1 MSYLVIQGLEVETPD
16 LKEIAKLSGSTRI
29 EGIGNNAFRL
39 HDYKTQ
45 DGVAE
50 YCANAKLDFAF
61 VPQPRKLSDFGLV
74 AMDMD
79 STLITI
85 ECIDEIADIRGIK
98 PQVAAITASAMR
110 GEIEYHESLRR
121 RLALLEGLDETA
133 LERVYEE
140 RLKLSPGAERMLARL
155 RSLGIKTLL
164 VSSGFNYFTERLKL
178 SPGAERMLARLRSL
192 GIKTLLV
199 SSGFTYFTERLKE
212 RLSLDYTLSNTL
224 EIKNGKLTGKL
235 QGRTVDAQIKAAKLR
250 ELRDQLRLSRE
261 QVIAFGDGANDL
273 AMMAEAGVSIAYHA
287 KPVVRKKATY
297 CFDYVGLDGLLNL
310 YA

>member
-39 HDYKTQ
+39 HEYKTQ
-45 DGVAE
+45 EGVAA
-50 YCANAKLDFAF
+50 YCAGAMLDFAF
-61 VPQPRKLSDFGLV
+61 VPAPRKLSDFGLV

-85 ECIDEIADIRGIK
+85 ECIDEIA
-98 PQVAAITASAMR
+98 
-110 GEIEYHESLRR
+110 YHESLRR
-121 RLALLEGLDETA
+121 RLALLAGLDEAA
-133 LERVYEE
+133 LERVYGE
-140 RLKLSPGAERMLARL
+140 RLRLSPGAERML
-155 RSLGIKTLL
+155 
-164 VSSGFNYFTERLKL
+164 E
-178 SPGAERMLARLRSL
+178 RLRSL

-199 SSGFTYFTERLKE
+199 SSGFTYFTERLKQ

-224 EIKNGKLTGKL
+224 EIRGGKVTGKVL
-235 QGRTVDAQIKAAKLR
+235 GRIVDAQIKAAKLR
-250 ELRDQLRLSRE
+250 ELRDGLRLSRD

-287 KPVVRKKATY
+287 KPVVRGKATY
-297 CFDYVGLDGLLNL
+297 CFDHVGLDGLLNL
-310 YA
+310 YS

>member
-1 MSYLVIQGLEVETPD
+1 LNYLVIHGPDVKTRD
-16 LKEIAKLSGSTRI
+16 LKAIAKLAGSTHT
-29 EGIGNNAFRL
+29 EKIGKNAFRL
-39 HDYKTQ
+39 HNYKTQ
-45 DGVAE
+45 EGVAA
-50 YCANAKLDFAF
+50 YCAGAKLDFAL
-61 VPQPRKLSDFGLV
+61 VPQPRRLSDFRLV

-85 ECIDEIADIRGIK
+85 ECIDEIADIQGIK

-121 RLALLEGLDETA
+121 RLAMLEGLDETA

-140 RLKLSPGAERMLARL
+140 RLRLSPGAERML
-155 RSLGIKTLL
+155 
-164 VSSGFNYFTERLKL
+164 E
-178 SPGAERMLARLRSL
+178 RLRSL

-199 SSGFTYFTERLKE
+199 SSGFTFFTERLKY

-224 EIKNGKLTGKL
+224 EFKNGKLTGKVL
-235 QGRTVDAQIKAAKLR
+235 GRIVDAQIKAAKLR
-250 ELRDQLRLSRE
+250 ELRDGLRLSRE
-261 QVIAFGDGANDL
+261 QVIAIGDGANDL

-287 KPVVRKKATY
+287 KPVVREKATY
-297 CFDYVGLDGLLNL
+297 CFDHVGLDGLLNL

>member
-1 MSYLVIQGLEVETPD
+1 VTYLVVQGLDVKTRD
-16 LKEIAKLSGSTRI
+16 LKKIAELAGSTRM
-29 EGIGNNAFRL
+29 EKIGKNAFRL
-39 HDYKTQ
+39 HEYETQ
-45 DGVAE
+45 EGVAA
-50 YCANAKLDFAF
+50 YCAGAKLDFAF

-140 RLKLSPGAERMLARL
+140 RLKLSPGAERML
-155 RSLGIKTLL
+155 
-164 VSSGFNYFTERLKL
+164 E
-178 SPGAERMLARLRSL
+178 RLRSL

-199 SSGFTYFTERLKE
+199 SSGFTYFTERLKI
-212 RLSLDYTLSNTL
+212 RLSLDYVLSNTL
-224 EIKNGKLTGKL
+224 EIRNGKLTGKVL
-235 QGRTVDAQIKAAKLR
+235 GRIVDAQIKAAKLR
-250 ELRDQLRLSRE
+250 ELRDGLRLSRD
-261 QVIAFGDGANDL
+261 QIIAFGDGANDL

-287 KPVVRKKATY
+287 KPVVREKATY
-297 CFDYVGLDGLLNL
+297 CFDYVGLDGVLNL

>member
-1 MSYLVIQGLEVETPD
+1 MNYLVIQGLDVKTRD
-16 LKEIAKLSGSTRI
+16 LKKIAKLSGSTRI
-29 EGIGNNAFRL
+29 EKIGKNAFRL

-50 YCANAKLDFAF
+50 YCAHAKLDFAF

-133 LERVYEE
+133 LERVYDE
-140 RLKLSPGAERMLARL
+140 RLKLSPGAEHMLGRL
-155 RSLGIKTLL
+155 R
-164 VSSGFNYFTERLKL
+164 
-178 SPGAERMLARLRSL
+178 AL

-199 SSGFTYFTERLKE
+199 SSGFTYFTERLKH
-212 RLSLDYTLSNTL
+212 RLSLDYTLSNEL
-224 EIKNGKLTGKL
+224 EFKNGKLTGKVL
-235 QGRTVDAQIKAAKLR
+235 GRIVDAQIKAAKLR
-250 ELRDQLRLSRE
+250 ELRDGLRLSRE

-287 KPVVRKKATY
+287 KPVVREKATY
-297 CFDYVGLDGLLNL
+297 CFDYVELDGLLNL

>member
-1 MSYLVIQGLEVETPD
+1 MSYLVIHGQDVETRD
-16 LKEIAKLSGSTRI
+16 LKKIAKLSGSTRI

-45 DGVAE
+45 EGVAE
-50 YCANAKLDFAF
+50 YCAKAMLDFAF

-85 ECIDEIADIRGIK
+85 ECIDEIADIQGIK

-140 RLKLSPGAERMLARL
+140 RLRLSPGAERMLERL

-164 VSSGFNYFTERLKL
+164 VSSGFSYFTERLK
-178 SPGAERMLARLRSL
+178 
-192 GIKTLLV
+192 I
-199 SSGFTYFTERLKE
+199 

-224 EIKNGKLTGKL
+224 EFRNGKLTGKVL
-235 QGRTVDAQIKAAKLR
+235 GRIVDAQIKAAKLR
-250 ELRDQLRLSRE
+250 ELRDALRLSRD
-261 QVIAFGDGANDL
+261 QVIAIGDGANDL

-287 KPVVRKKATY
+287 KPVVREKATY

>member
-1 MSYLVIQGLEVETPD
+1 MSYLVIQGLDIETRD
-16 LKEIAKLSGSTRI
+16 LKQIAKLSGSTRT
-29 EGIGNNAFRL
+29 EKMGKNVFRL

-45 DGVAE
+45 EGVSE
-50 YCANAKLDFAF
+50 YCFRAELDFAF
-61 VPQPRKLSDFGLV
+61 VPVPRKLSDFGLV

-121 RLALLEGLDETA
+121 RLALLAGLDESA
-133 LERVYEE
+133 LLRVYEE
-140 RLKLSPGAERMLARL
+140 RLRLSPGAERML
-155 RSLGIKTLL
+155 
-164 VSSGFNYFTERLKL
+164 E
-178 SPGAERMLARLRSL
+178 RLRSL

-199 SSGFTYFTERLKE
+199 SSGFTFFTERLKH

-224 EIKNGKLTGKL
+224 EFKNGKLTGKVL
-235 QGRTVDAQIKAAKLR
+235 GRIVDASVKAAKVR
-250 ELRDQLRLSRE
+250 ELRDGLRLTRE
-261 QVIAFGDGANDL
+261 QVIAIGDGANDL

-287 KPVVRKKATY
+287 KPVVREKATY
-297 CFDYVGLDGLLNL
+297 CFDCVGLDGLLNL

>member
-1 MSYLVIQGLEVETPD
+1 MNYLVMQGLEVETPD
-16 LKEIAKLSGSTRI
+16 LKEIAKLSGGTRI

-85 ECIDEIADIRGIK
+85 ECIDEIADIRGVK

-133 LERVYEE
+133 LQRVYEE
-140 RLKLSPGAERMLARL
+140 RLKLSPGAERML
-155 RSLGIKTLL
+155 G
-164 VSSGFNYFTERLKL
+164 
-178 SPGAERMLARLRSL
+178 RLRSL

-199 SSGFTYFTERLKE
+199 SSGFTYFTERLKIP
-212 RLSLDYTLSNTL
+212 LSLDYTLSNTL
-224 EIKNGKLTGKL
+224 EMKNGKV
-235 QGRTVDAQIKAAKLR
+235 TVK
-250 ELRDQLRLSRE
+250 
-261 QVIAFGDGANDL
+261 
-273 AMMAEAGVSIAYHA
+273 
-287 KPVVRKKATY
+287 VV
-297 CFDYVGLDGLLNL
+297 V
-310 YA
+310 

>member
-1 MSYLVIQGLEVETPD
+1 LNYLIIQGLDVKTRD
-16 LKEIAKLSGSTRI
+16 LKKLAKLSGSTRM
-29 EGIGNNAFRL
+29 EKIGKNAFRL
-39 HDYKTQ
+39 HDYETQ
-45 DGVAE
+45 QSVPE

-140 RLKLSPGAERMLARL
+140 RLRLSPGTERML
-155 RSLGIKTLL
+155 
-164 VSSGFNYFTERLKL
+164 E
-178 SPGAERMLARLRSL
+178 RLRSL

-199 SSGFTYFTERLKE
+199 SSGFTYFTERLKI

-224 EIKNGKLTGKL
+224 EFKNGKLTGKVL
-235 QGRTVDAQIKAAKLR
+235 GRIVDAQIKAAKLR
-250 ELRDQLRLSRE
+250 ELRDALRLSRDKI
-261 QVIAFGDGANDL
+261 VAIGDGANDL

-287 KPVVRKKATY
+287 KPVVREKATY
-297 CFDYVGLDGLLNL
+297 CFDYVGLDGVLNL
-310 YA
+310 YV

>member
-1 MSYLVIQGLEVETPD
+1 MASSSYLVIQGLDVETHD
-16 LKEIAKLSGSTRI
+16 LKEIAKLSGATRI
-29 EGIGNNAFRL
+29 ENIGNNAFRL
-39 HDYKTQ
+39 HDYKTR

-85 ECIDEIADIRGIK
+85 ECIDEMADLRGIK

-121 RLALLEGLDETA
+121 RLALLEGMDESA
-133 LERVYEE
+133 LQRVYDE
-140 RLKLSPGAERMLARL
+140 RLKLSPGAERMLERV

-164 VSSGFNYFTERLKL
+164 VSGGFSFFTERLKQ
-178 SPGAERMLARLRSL
+178 
-192 GIKTLLV
+192 
-199 SSGFTYFTERLKE
+199 

-224 EIKNGKLTGKL
+224 ELKNGTLTGKVL
-235 QGRTVDAQIKAAKLR
+235 GNIVDARAKAAKVS
-250 ELRDQLRLSRE
+250 ELRDALRLKRD
-261 QVIAFGDGANDL
+261 QVIAIGDGANDL

-287 KPVVRKKATY
+287 KPVVRGKATH
-297 CFDYVGLDGLLNL
+297 CFDHVGLDGLLNL

>member
-1 MSYLVIQGLEVETPD
+1 VSYLVIQGPEVETPD
-16 LKEIAKLSGSTRI
+16 LKELAKLTSASRI

-45 DGVAE
+45 QGVAA
-50 YCANAKLDFAF
+50 YCATAKLDFAF

-85 ECIDEIADIRGIK
+85 ECIDEIADLHGIK

-121 RLALLEGLDETA
+121 RLALLAGLDEAA
-133 LERVYEE
+133 LQRVYNE
-140 RLKLSPGAERMLARL
+140 RLRLSPGAERML
-155 RSLGIKTLL
+155 
-164 VSSGFNYFTERLKL
+164 E
-178 SPGAERMLARLRSL
+178 RLRSL

-199 SSGFTYFTERLKE
+199 SSGFTFFTERLKQ

-224 EIKNGKLTGKL
+224 DTKNGKLTGKVL
-235 QGRTVDAQIKAAKLR
+235 GRIIDAQAKAAKLR
-250 ELRDQLRLSRE
+250 ELRDGLRLSRE
-261 QVIAFGDGANDL
+261 QIIAIGDGANDL
-273 AMMAEAGVSIAYHA
+273 AMMAETGVSIAYHA
-287 KPVVRKKATY
+287 KPVVREKATY

>member
-1 MSYLVIQGLEVETPD
+1 MSYLIIQGLEVETPD

-39 HDYKTQ
+39 HDYKTR

-85 ECIDEIADIRGIK
+85 ECIDEIADLQGVK

-110 GEIEYHESLRR
+110 GEIDYRESLRR
-121 RLALLEGLDETA
+121 RLELLAGLQESALQ
-133 LERVYEE
+133 RVYEE
-140 RLKLSPGAERMLARL
+140 RLKLSPGAERLLARL
-155 RSLGIKTLL
+155 RALGIKTLL
-164 VSSGFNYFTERLKL
+164 VSSGFSF
-178 SPGAERMLARLRSL
+178 
-192 GIKTLLV
+192 
-199 SSGFTYFTERLKE
+199 FTERLKE

-224 EIKNGKLTGKL
+224 AIQNHKLSGKVL
-235 QGRTVDAQIKAAKLR
+235 GRTVDAKTKAAKLR
-250 ELRDQLRLSRE
+250 ELRDALGLSRD
-261 QVIAFGDGANDL
+261 QIIAIGDGANDL

-287 KPVVRKKATY
+287 KPVVREKATY
-297 CFDYVGLDGLLNL
+297 CFDYVGLDGLMNL
-310 YA
+310 YR

>member
-1 MSYLVIQGLEVETPD
+1 MNYLVIQGLDVKTRD
-16 LKEIAKLSGSTRI
+16 LKKIAKLSGSTRI
-29 EGIGNNAFRL
+29 EKIGKNAFRL

-85 ECIDEIADIRGIK
+85 ECIDEIADIRGVK

-133 LERVYEE
+133 LERVYDE
-140 RLKLSPGAERMLARL
+140 RLKLSPGAERML
-155 RSLGIKTLL
+155 G
-164 VSSGFNYFTERLKL
+164 
-178 SPGAERMLARLRSL
+178 RLRSL

-224 EIKNGKLTGKL
+224 ELKSGKLTGKVL
-235 QGRTVDAQIKAAKLR
+235 GRIVDAQIKAAKLR
-250 ELRDQLRLSRE
+250 ELRDGLRLSRD
-261 QVIAFGDGANDL
+261 QVIAIGDGANDL
-273 AMMAEAGVSIAYHA
+273 AIMAEAGVSIAYHA
-287 KPVVRKKATY
+287 KPVVRGKAAY

>member
-1 MSYLVIQGLEVETPD
+1 MSYLVIHGQDVETRD
-16 LKEIAKLSGSTRI
+16 LKKIAKLSGSTRI
-29 EGIGNNAFRL
+29 ENIGNNAFRL

-45 DGVAE
+45 EGVAE
-50 YCANAKLDFAF
+50 YCAKAMLDFAF

-85 ECIDEIADIRGIK
+85 ECIDEIADIQGIK

-140 RLKLSPGAERMLARL
+140 RLRLSPGAERML
-155 RSLGIKTLL
+155 
-164 VSSGFNYFTERLKL
+164 E
-178 SPGAERMLARLRSL
+178 RLRSL

-199 SSGFTYFTERLKE
+199 SSGFTYFTERLKI

-224 EIKNGKLTGKL
+224 EFRNGKLTGKVV
-235 QGRTVDAQIKAAKLR
+235 GRIVDAQIKAAKLR
-250 ELRDQLRLSRE
+250 ELRDALRLSRD

-287 KPVVRKKATY
+287 KPVVREKATY

>member
-50 YCANAKLDFAF
+50 YCASAKLDFAF

-85 ECIDEIADIRGIK
+85 ECIDEIADMRGLK
-98 PQVAAITASAMR
+98 PQVAAITAGAMR

-121 RLALLEGLDETA
+121 RLALLEGLDESA
-133 LERVYEE
+133 LERVYD
-140 RLKLSPGAERMLARL
+140 
-155 RSLGIKTLL
+155 
-164 VSSGFNYFTERLKL
+164 ERLKL

-199 SSGFTYFTERLKE
+199 SSGFTYFTERLKI

-224 EIKNGKLTGKL
+224 EMKNGKLTGKVL
-235 QGRTVDAQIKAAKLR
+235 GRIVDAQIKAAKLR
-250 ELRDQLRLSRE
+250 ELRDGLRLARE
-261 QVIAFGDGANDL
+261 QIIAIGDGANDL

-287 KPVVRKKATY
+287 KPVVREKATH

>member
-1 MSYLVIQGLEVETPD
+1 MNYLVIQGEEVETPD

-39 HDYKTQ
+39 HDYKTE
-45 DGVAE
+45 DGVAA
-50 YCANAKLDFAF
+50 YCAKAKLDFAF
-61 VPQPRKLSDFGLV
+61 IPQPRKLSGFGLV

-85 ECIDEIADIRGIK
+85 ECIDEIADMRGVK

-121 RLALLEGLDETA
+121 RLALLEGLDESA
-133 LERVYEE
+133 LLRVYEE
-140 RLKLSPGAERMLARL
+140 RLRLSPGAERML
-155 RSLGIKTLL
+155 
-164 VSSGFNYFTERLKL
+164 E
-178 SPGAERMLARLRSL
+178 RLRSL

-199 SSGFTYFTERLKE
+199 SSGFTFFTERLKH
-212 RLSLDYTLSNTL
+212 RLSLDYTLSNEL
-224 EIKNGKLTGKL
+224 EFKNGKLTGKVV
-235 QGRTVDAQIKAAKLR
+235 GRIVDGQIKAAKLR
-250 ELRDQLRLSRE
+250 ELRDGLRLSRE
-261 QVIAFGDGANDL
+261 QVIAIGDGANDL

-287 KPVVRKKATY
+287 KPVVREKATY

-310 YA
+310 YS

>member
-1 MSYLVIQGLEVETPD
+1 LNYLVIHAPEVKTRD
-16 LKEIAKLSGSTRI
+16 LKAIVKLAGSTRT
-29 EGIGNNAFRL
+29 EKIGKNAFHL

-45 DGVAE
+45 EGVAA
-50 YCANAKLDFAF
+50 YCEKAKVDFAF
-61 VPQPRKLSDFGLV
+61 VPQSRKLSDFRLV

-85 ECIDEIADIRGIK
+85 ECIDEIADLRGIK

-140 RLKLSPGAERMLARL
+140 RLRLSPGAERMLERL
-155 RSLGIKTLL
+155 RSLD
-164 VSSGFNYFTERLKL
+164 
-178 SPGAERMLARLRSL
+178 
-192 GIKTLLV
+192 IKTLLV
-199 SSGFTYFTERLKE
+199 SSGFTFFTERLKY

-224 EIKNGKLTGKL
+224 EFKNGKLAGKVL
-235 QGRTVDAQIKAAKLR
+235 GRIVDAQIKAAKLR
-250 ELRDQLRLSRE
+250 ELRDGLRLSRE
-261 QVIAFGDGANDL
+261 QVIAIGDGANDL

-287 KPVVRKKATY
+287 KPVVREKATY